1 MILAKCKFY
10 IIWLTKHAVICP
22 HAICWEWVTAAK
34 YVVVLTLYTTM
45 TNRRRQGM
53 GSSTTIWRTFPHG
66 LIEHIS
72 LGSLVFPA
80 CWLMGPPSQM
90 LLLEYSK
97 TAGEATALHDRV
109 DRQAELVLCRITAA
123 NFAQKFKRG
132 GKECVAEHDGAHRG
146 WRGLQVITPVC
157 FVMLVRVVGATVL
170 LFLRTTAS
178 H

>member
-45 TNRRRQGM
+45 TNRRRQGI
-53 GSSTTIWRTFPHG
+53 GSSTTIWQTFPHG

-72 LGSLVFPA
+72 SQFPLFSLPA
-80 CWLMGPPSQM
+80 GWWSPSQM
-90 LLLEYSK
+90 LLSEYSE

-146 WRGLQVITPVC
+146 LQVITPVC
-157 FVMLVRVVGATVL
+157 FVMLVRVVGATTVCSY
-170 LFLRTTAS
+170 F
-178 H
+178 